1 MIVREGDGYRG
12 WPERG
17 PFDRILVTAAPPE
30 LPKTLT
36 DQLKP
41 GGKLL
46 VPVGDSAS
54 TQALTL
60 VEKAADGKF
69 TSRSVLPVQFVP
81 MVKSGS
87 DRSPN

>member
-17 PFDRILVTAAPPE
+17 PFDRIIVTAAPPE

-46 VPVGDSAS
+46 APLRGRASA
-54 TQALTL
+54 QALTL
-60 VEKAADGKF
+60 VEKAPDGKIHEPL
-69 TSRSVLPVQFVP
+69 SAA
-81 MVKSGS
+81 GAICA
-87 DRSPN
+87 NG